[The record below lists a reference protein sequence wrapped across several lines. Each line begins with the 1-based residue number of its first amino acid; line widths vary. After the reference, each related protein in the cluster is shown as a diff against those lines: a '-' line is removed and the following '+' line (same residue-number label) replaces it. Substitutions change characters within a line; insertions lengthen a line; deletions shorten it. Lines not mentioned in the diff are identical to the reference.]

1 MYMKKAMNIS
11 IWKWMVSNTNLFIQ
25 GEQISFYVKSKK
37 TPTNT
42 LAPIPNRP
50 NTTNAGFQGIF

>member
-1 MYMKKAMNIS
+1 
-11 IWKWMVSNTNLFIQ
+11 MVSNTTLFIQ